1 MLQFGTTL
9 SLEGISIR
17 LSKYLISIQCDYL
30 TYYWFR
36 IGEFTSIGDNTVVHT
51 AASLPTG
58 MVAKCTIKS
67 NCTIGSNC
75 TLYSCL
81 IEEDSVV
88 GDNSVI
94 LEGAILQ
101 KGCQIAPGSVVP
113 PGRLIPTKQLWG
125 GNPVKFMKDL
135 DVGESWA
142 NYTKSYVI
150 SALGETLKDE
160 FTLWNSSYMDR
171 VSY

>member
-9 SLEGISIR
+9 SLEEISTK
-17 LSKYLISIQCDYL
+17 LSKYLISILCDYL